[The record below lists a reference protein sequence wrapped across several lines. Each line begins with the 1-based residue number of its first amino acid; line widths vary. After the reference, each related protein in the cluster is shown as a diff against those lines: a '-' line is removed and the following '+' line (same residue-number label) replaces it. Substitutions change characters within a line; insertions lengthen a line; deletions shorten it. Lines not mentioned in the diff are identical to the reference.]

1 MARVGYDSL
10 EGILRVTNAGEK
22 EPDQFIVDVLTY
34 HAALEV
40 EMDQLLARL
49 LPRAECL
56 RTGGIGFKQKI
67 SIINAAWPGLP
78 GAGDLLAD
86 VLSRFND
93 LRNAV
98 AHADQRRGIEAIFGG
113 LVAACA
119 LINPH
124 QGADPSP
131 YDIAVSVCAF
141 IGDDPG
147 AQQVLRMVDKFD
159 DVINQRL
166 PRSLGVSRLSDDN
179 GCS

>member
-1 MARVGYDSL
+1 MAQVGYDSL
-10 EGILRVTNAGEK
+10 EGILRVTSAGDK
-22 EPDQFIVDVLTY
+22 EPDQFVVDVLTY
-34 HAALEV
+34 HAALEI

-56 RTGGIGFKQKI
+56 RAGGIGFKQKI

-78 GAGDLLAD
+78 EAGNRLAD

-98 AHADQRRGIEAIFGG
+98 AHADQRRGLETIFGG
-113 LVAACA
+113 LLAACA
-119 LINPH
+119 LINPD

-147 AQQVLRMVDKFD
+147 AQTVLRMLDEFD

-166 PRSLGVSRLSDDN
+166 PRGMGTLRDEDD
-179 GCS
+179 

>member
-10 EGILRVTNAGEK
+10 EGILRVTSAGDK
-22 EPDQFIVDVLTY
+22 EPDQFVVDVLTY
-34 HAALEV
+34 HAALEI

-56 RTGGIGFKQKI
+56 RAGGLGFRQKI

-78 GAGDLLAD
+78 EAGALLAD

-98 AHADQRRGIEAIFGG
+98 AHADQRRGVETTFGG

-119 LINPH
+119 RINPD

-141 IGDDPG
+141 MGDDAG
-147 AQQVLRMVDKFD
+147 AQRVLRMLDNLD
-159 DVINQRL
+159 DVINRRL
-166 PRSLGVSRLSDDN
+166 PRSLGTFRDEDD
-179 GCS
+179 